1 MAAEDVTQEERI
13 LRMMKKVLTDVA
25 KDTHAKPG
33 FRHSLS
39 DTTIQG
45 IRECLSLIAARE
57 RELVEA
63 RGKSMDMRPRFIDEP
78 KKTVVVP
85 IDSIGR
91 KKPAPAGDEG

>member
-1 MAAEDVTQEERI
+1 MSADEPSQEERI

-39 DTTIQG
+39 EHTIQG
-45 IRECLSLIAARE
+45 IRECLAQIAARE

-63 RGKSMDMRPRFIDEP
+63 RGGAMDLRPRFIDEP

-85 IDSIGR
+85 LEHLSR
-91 KKPAPAGDEG
+91 KPPGPTGNDD